1 MDAAILCEGLSKNY
15 GEVKALKNLNLE
27 IKSNLVLG
35 FLGVNGAG
43 KTTTIKLLN
52 SLIKPT
58 SGRAFVCGI
67 PIDENQMAIKTLVGY
82 LSQEPA
88 FYHWMTGKEFLHYVG
103 SIFGIKKSLLKDR
116 VSSLLEEVGLSDSG
130 NRRIGGYSTGMK
142 QRLGIAQALINEP
155 KVLFLD
161 EPVSSLDSVG
171 RVHVLE
177 IVKSLKGK
185 ATIFM
190 SSHILNDIERVC
202 DEVAI
207 IDKGELV
214 IHEKLSRLKEKY
226 ISAAVLIQCKEPL
239 EKFKDLLEQEDY
251 IQHVEFP
258 DAEGKDGKEKFSLRI
273 VFKDFEK
280 GKRVLPKLVVDS
292 GLTLIKYEML
302 TPTLEDVFMK
312 LINKGEK
319 GGESA

>member
-1 MDAAILCEGLSKNY
+1 MNAAILCEGLSKNY
-15 GEVKALKNLNLE
+15 RDVEALKNLNLE
-27 IKSNLVLG
+27 IKNNLILG

-58 SGRAFVCGI
+58 AGRAFICGI
-67 PIDENQMAIKTLVGY
+67 PINENQMRVKSMVGY

-88 FYHWMTGKEFLHYVG
+88 FYHWMTGKEFLDYVG
-103 SIFGIKKSLLKDR
+103 GIFGIKKSLLKER
-116 VSSLLEEVGLSDSG
+116 VSRLLEEVGLSDSG

-142 QRLGIAQALINEP
+142 QRLGIAQALISDP

-161 EPVSSLDSVG
+161 EPVSSLDPVG

-177 IVKSLKGK
+177 IIKSLKGK
-185 ATIFM
+185 ATVFM
-190 SSHILNDIERVC
+190 SSHILNDIERIC

-207 IDKGELV
+207 IDKGEL
-214 IHEKLSRLKEKY
+214 ITHEKLSVLKEKY
-226 ISAAVLIQCKEPL
+226 ISSAVLIQCKEPL
-239 EKFKDLLEQEDY
+239 QRFKDLLSQEDS
-251 IQHVEFP
+251 ILRAEFV
-258 DAEGKDGKEKFSLRI
+258 DADGKEQSSLKV
-273 VFKDFEK
+273 VFKDFER
-280 GKRVLPKLVVDS
+280 GKRVLPKLVVEN
-292 GLTLIKYEML
+292 GLTLVKYEML

-312 LINKGEK
+312 LINKRSK